1 MILVNLGQ
9 ELMGDHVFFWRKCN
23 YVLWLI
29 TTAHAARCDVMALDV
44 TCD

>member
-1 MILVNLGQ
+1 LVHLGQ
-9 ELMGDHVFFWRKCN
+9 KLVSDHVFFWRERN

-44 TCD
+44 TRD